1 MTRLPPGPIDDRPWH
16 SHQCNARQHDTCGI
30 PYACECKCHHVAG
43 PLLRAL
49 EQQTGY
55 VVVKALPPDGC
66 IIRLED
72 GARWL
77 VAAYRQA
84 EEDQ

>member
-16 SHQCNARQHDTCGI
+16 SHQCNDQRQHDTCGI

-55 VVVKALPPDGC
+55 VVVKPLPPDGC

-84 EEDQ
+84 EED